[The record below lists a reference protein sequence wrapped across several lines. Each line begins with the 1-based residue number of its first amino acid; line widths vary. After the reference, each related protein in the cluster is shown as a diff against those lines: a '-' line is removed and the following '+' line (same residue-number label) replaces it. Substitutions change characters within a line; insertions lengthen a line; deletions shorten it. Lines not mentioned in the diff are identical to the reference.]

1 MESMKGFVTFE
12 DKKYPFS
19 FSGERLALY
28 PDEFSSQSLQEFFAP
43 FERGNT
49 IKDIELNG
57 ITANRK
63 KVVFEVSEQYSDEEG
78 FLSFNVYSIYEYD
91 SLYYQFYTED
101 GKQKYHMKETTIRG
115 IKIRGV
121 DIDLFYPPE
130 RAYSI
135 DYTKK
140 DNILSTVCVN
150 KIIEVPLGKIEWKG
164 TEVVFSAQYT
174 VNQSFSV
181 TPLHSSSE
189 IVVTFGNEVSLEFV
203 KEIYTSVFQTFRYI
217 TRRNNIVFDSIEI
230 FDINEKN
237 LRNKFG
243 RYYDLRHHKEK
254 ETNKKM
260 KQRVLTYDC
269 IGEQFAGLVK
279 SFLEGIIYIDH
290 LPDNL
295 DKVNKFGPDRMLF
308 DFVAFERE
316 YANLYP
322 ELDVRS
328 DKYLEAKKNALEAL
342 DGLIEQKTGK
352 VKKYLSTFRKRVA
365 ADENSLSDRLLSVI
379 KDCETI
385 MKPFLIYELRKGY
398 NVPVDEITPLEDVAS
413 KMNTLRNDMAHGNL
427 DIQFDKWHIFGFA
440 IIETLLYAM
449 RLKALGID
457 ERKIQEGL
465 IQVMGYNFSLDR

>member
-1 MESMKGFVTFE
+1 MKGFVTFE

-237 LRNKFG
+237 NYILRILWRWPFISSQI
-243 RYYDLRHHKEK
+243 H
-254 ETNKKM
+254 
-260 KQRVLTYDC
+260 Q
-269 IGEQFAGLVK
+269 
-279 SFLEGIIYIDH
+279 GIY
-290 LPDNL
+290 
-295 DKVNKFGPDRMLF
+295 R
-308 DFVAFERE
+308 
-316 YANLYP
+316 
-322 ELDVRS
+322 
-328 DKYLEAKKNALEAL
+328 
-342 DGLIEQKTGK
+342 Q
-352 VKKYLSTFRKRVA
+352 
-365 ADENSLSDRLLSVI
+365 
-379 KDCETI
+379 
-385 MKPFLIYELRKGY
+385 
-398 NVPVDEITPLEDVAS
+398 
-413 KMNTLRNDMAHGNL
+413 
-427 DIQFDKWHIFGFA
+427 
-440 IIETLLYAM
+440 
-449 RLKALGID
+449 
-457 ERKIQEGL
+457 
-465 IQVMGYNFSLDR
+465 

>member
-1 MESMKGFVTFE
+1 MDNMKGFVTFE

-19 FSGERLALY
+19 FSNKRLELY
-28 PDEFSSQSLQEFFAP
+28 PDKFDSQFRQELFNY
-43 FERGNT
+43 FERGKT
-49 IKDIELNG
+49 IKDIELHG
-57 ITANRK
+57 VTANRNN
-63 KVVFEVSEQYSDEEG
+63 VVFEVSEQYSDNDG

-91 SLYYQFYTED
+91 SLRYQVYMED
-101 GKQKYHMKETTIRG
+101 DKQKYHTKETAIRG

-130 RAYSI
+130 KVYSI

-140 DNILSTVCVN
+140 DKALSTVYVN
-150 KIIEVPLGKIEWKG
+150 RIMEVPLGKIEWKG

-174 VNQSFSV
+174 VSRSFSA

-189 IVVTFGNEVSLEFV
+189 IVVMFGNAVSLDFV
-203 KEIYTSVFQTFRYI
+203 KEIYNSVFQTFRYL
-217 TRRNNIVFDSIEI
+217 TRRNNIVFDSIEV
-230 FDINEKN
+230 FDINEKQ
-237 LRNKFG
+237 LREKFG
-243 RYYDLRHHKEK
+243 KYYDLRHHHEK

-260 KQRVLTYDC
+260 KQRVLNYDC
-269 IGEQFAGLVK
+269 VGEQFARLVK
-279 SFLEGIIYIDH
+279 SFLDGIIYIDH

-322 ELDVRS
+322 EAEVRS
-328 DKYLEAKKNALEAL
+328 DKYLEAKKVALEAL
-342 DGLIEQKTGK
+342 DRLVEQKTGK
-352 VKKYLSTFRKRVA
+352 VKKYLATFRKRVA
-365 ADENSLSDRLLSVI
+365 ADENSLSDRLLLVI
-379 KDCETI
+379 KDCEAI
-385 MKPFLIYELRKGY
+385 MKPFLIYELGKEYDVSADG
-398 NVPVDEITPLEDVAS
+398 ITPLEDVAS

-427 DIQFDKWHIFGFA
+427 DIRLDKWHIFGFA

-465 IQVMGYNFSLDR
+465 IQVMGYNFLLDK